1 MQHQQLVN
9 IMPGQPE
16 RDVVVISS
24 KMRETVESVTDYSE
38 IFNYERVNLRIW
50 DSFLVCVCIGE
61 TDKYLYLARNPEFMY
76 IRRFAYLSM
85 I

>member
-16 RDVVVISS
+16 RDVE
-24 KMRETVESVTDYSE
+24 MRETVESVTDYSE

-61 TDKYLYLARNPEFMY
+61 TDY
-76 IRRFAYLSM
+76 I
-85 I
+85 